1 MNLQSLHIWLD
12 IQVGYFPLIKS
23 MKLYGTKMVSTA
35 ALQLPV

>member
-1 MNLQSLHIWLD
+1 MNFQSLHIWLD

-23 MKLYGTKMVSTA
+23 MKLYGAKIVSTV